1 MTSDP
6 TMLKVKKDKKNK
18 KEKSKDV
25 EKPSKVESIPKETK
39 DKKKKKNKRKA
50 EEEIKEVAVQV
61 EQKSEKSKKPK
72 NEDSLATVQP
82 ATSQGAGSAD
92 KNDLSYIEHMEVKN
106 LSTADV
112 QAFREKNAITYTG
125 DREYKPILKFHQ
137 AGFTE
142 KINEFCK
149 SFTSPTPIQ
158 SSCWPI
164 ILSGRDVVGIAQTGS
179 GKTLAFTLPAFMHLQ
194 RIGKTKSKTPVVLVL
209 APTRELAVQ
218 SFEVCEKVGKLF
230 GCKSACIYGGVA
242 KYSQKEELNAGVQI
256 VVATPGR
263 LIDLMEEG
271 AVDLS
276 QVSYLVL
283 DEADR
288 MLDFGFEPAIRN
300 ILSQIAAKRQTI
312 MLSATWPETIRKLAS
327 EFLSNPVKVT
337 IGSDDLAVSHNV
349 TQIVEVLDDNFA
361 KEKRLIDI
369 LAKYHKSRD
378 NRVLV
383 FALYKKEAV
392 RIENN
397 LRYKGYTVRAIHGD
411 LSQAQR
417 TEALAKFKDG
427 SCPLLV
433 ATDVAARGLD
443 IPKVEYV
450 INYTFPLT
458 IDDYVHRIGR
468 TGRAGNKGISHTF
481 FTFQDKTHS
490 GELINVLKSANQE
503 VPESLMKFGTTVKKK
518 EHKAYGAFFKDIDT
532 SVKPTKIVF
541 DD

>member
-1 MTSDP
+1 
-6 TMLKVKKDKKNK
+6 
-18 KEKSKDV
+18 
-25 EKPSKVESIPKETK
+25 
-39 DKKKKKNKRKA
+39 
-50 EEEIKEVAVQV
+50 
-61 EQKSEKSKKPK
+61 
-72 NEDSLATVQP
+72 
-82 ATSQGAGSAD
+82 
-92 KNDLSYIEHMEVKN
+92 
-106 LSTADV
+106 
-112 QAFREKNAITYTG
+112 
-125 DREYKPILKFHQ
+125 
-137 AGFTE
+137 
-142 KINEFCK
+142 
-149 SFTSPTPIQ
+149 
-158 SSCWPI
+158 
-164 ILSGRDVVGIAQTGS
+164 
-179 GKTLAFTLPAFMHLQ
+179 MHLQ
-194 RIGKTKSKTPVVLVL
+194 RTGKIKSKTPIVLVL

-218 SFEVCEKVGKLF
+218 SFETCEKVGKLL
-230 GCKSACIYGGVA
+230 GCKATCIYGGVA
-242 KYSQKEELNAGVQI
+242 KHSQKEDLNSGVQI

-263 LIDLMEEG
+263 LIDLLEEG

-276 QVSYLVL
+276 HVSYLVL

-300 ILSQIAAKRQTI
+300 ILSRVAPKRQTI

-327 EFLSNPVKVT
+327 EFLSNSVKVT

-349 TQIVEVLDDNFA
+349 TQLVEVMDDNFA
-361 KEKRLIDI
+361 KEKRLIEC
-369 LAKYHKSRD
+369 LGKYHKSRE
-378 NRVLV
+378 NRVII

-417 TEALAKFKDG
+417 SEALAKFKDG

-481 FTFQDKTHS
+481 FTPQDKAHS

-518 EHKAYGAFFKDIDT
+518 EHKAYGAFFKEVDT
-532 SVKPTKIVF
+532 SIRPTRIVF